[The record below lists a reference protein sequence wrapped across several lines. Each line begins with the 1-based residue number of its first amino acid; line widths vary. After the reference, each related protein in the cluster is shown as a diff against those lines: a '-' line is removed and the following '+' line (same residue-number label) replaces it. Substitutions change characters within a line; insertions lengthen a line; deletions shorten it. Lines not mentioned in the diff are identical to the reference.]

1 MVKEGG
7 RRKRICI
14 RFHMPG
20 IFDSGWAL
28 RLLDTLRRQGEV
40 EALLTGTTGTT
51 ALLDARME
59 NDVKVIRERWS
70 AWLKRNRGW
79 DIAITATHTVDLER
93 LKAECFHISRIVPWV
108 PLIGIDTY
116 SGVIVPWAPGT
127 ETFAEEVAA
136 QLCFKIVAPK
146 DYGRTV
152 WIDGRGRECRRVL
165 GVSEGDWILIDW
177 LVVGKARSKEVVVVK
192 ENGKISEIIG
202 GEVKEHG
209 LEKLGDFDLGAAKID
224 TVRVLRG
231 HVENRR
237 AMKVEKLDR
246 VALINHCGYDVYGFI
261 ERKISGAVTI
271 GDDTTAIVGDIL
283 SRYAV
288 PVIGITD
295 GDADGLIEEPHY
307 AKGSVILRV
316 AKDDVFGG
324 IVLDKIFGNQT
335 LIDGKLGTIRER
347 IVELARSSGA
357 LEEVLVPR
365 SEG

>member
-1 MVKEGG
+1 MAKEESD
-7 RRKRICI
+7 RKRICI

-28 RLLDTLRRQGEV
+28 RLLDTLRRHGEV

-51 ALLDARME
+51 ALLDAKME
-59 NDVKVIRERWS
+59 NDVKIIRERWS
-70 AWLKRNRGW
+70 AWLRRNRGW
-79 DIAITATHTVDLER
+79 DVAITATHTVDPER

-116 SGVIVPWAPGT
+116 SGLIVPWAPGT
-127 ETFAEEVAA
+127 EAFAEVVATE
-136 QLCFKIVAPK
+136 LCFKIVAPK
-146 DYGRTV
+146 DYGTTV
-152 WIDGRGRECRRVL
+152 WTEGQREYRRVL

-192 ENGKISEIIG
+192 ENGRVSEIIG
-202 GEVKEHG
+202 AEVKRHG

-231 HVENRR
+231 HVDNRR
-237 AMKVEKLDR
+237 SMKVEKLDR
-246 VALINHCGYDVYGFI
+246 VALINHCGYDVYGFV

-283 SRYAV
+283 SRYSI

-316 AKDDVFGG
+316 AKDDAFGG
-324 IVLDKIFGNQT
+324 IILDKIFGSQT
-335 LIDGKLGTIRER
+335 VIDGKMGTIRER
-347 IVELARSSGA
+347 VIELARSSGT
-357 LEEVLVPR
+357 LREVLVP
-365 SEG
+365 S